1 MISEKKKS
9 EEHGTRNHAG
19 LRKKYPINSVQNV
32 SISRKKCRK
41 NRRSV
46 MVTTYDR
53 EKFWKKF
60 VTRLGFWHF
69 WALNAHCFTSA
80 NFAKSS
86 KSSQVHLLLRNGAI
100 WPIWQ
105 RRGRKKVPETSR
117 KYEKKW
123 TIGFSTL
130 FPIFAVSQHVIK
142 CNQMKAR
149 VVILGPR
156 YVSIFFSIIFHAY
169 CGNNDQILQ
178 KTRITT
184 TFTKFWPLRYFVFLW
199 SFMLS
204 FNQFTLGTWWVH
216 RGQDSIQISYK
227 SD

>member
-1 MISEKKKS
+1 M
-9 EEHGTRNHAG
+9 
-19 LRKKYPINSVQNV
+19 PILW
-32 SISRKKCRK
+32 CRK
-41 NRRSV
+41 NCCCLKGKSES
-46 MVTTYDR
+46 TSGFLCKGYSAYDR

-130 FPIFAVSQHVIK
+130 FPIFAVFQHVTK

-169 CGNNDQILQ
+169 CGNNDQILR

-184 TFTKFWPLRYFVFLW
+184 TTTKFWPLRYFVFLW

-227 SD
+227 SDQYYGCYVQ